1 MLEHKRK
8 PNPRRHEVQVL
19 DTLVAMQRHADYI
32 GRHGYHWWTS
42 GEVAQDRAQ
51 HLVRKFVALYGI
63 DLHRNT
69 RSRRKKSGA
78 GAAILLIYRL
88 PGKVSR
94 TDCNE
99 RAESAVW
106 WTLLVTDGHHPAFDR
121 ESLKD
126 AYSVEGRFT
135 VGPYQL
141 VRATRP
147 GQAKL
152 VWTFKMLPSYYDEY
166 RRRVIRSARGDPR
179 ERVSQ
184 LLHELYTEPGW
195 RPIRSDVGR
204 IVCLYRREW
213 RKRRGRHDT
222 FPKLPRLGYV
232 QRLANHSARCTTALP
247 FIETHG
253 PA

>member
-1 MLEHKRK
+1 LLEHQPT
-8 PNPRRHEVQVL
+8 PNANRHDVQVL
-19 DTLVAMQRHADYI
+19 DTLVAMQRLADYI

-42 GEVAQDRAQ
+42 GEIAQDRTQ
-51 HLVRKFVALYGI
+51 HLVRKFATLYGI

-88 PGKVSR
+88 PRKVTRIEFNESGKN
-94 TDCNE
+94 T
-99 RAESAVW
+99 VW
-106 WTLLVTDGHHPAFDR
+106 WTLLVTDGRHSAFDR

-126 AYSVEGRFT
+126 AHSVEGRFT
-135 VGPYQL
+135 VGQYQL

-147 GQAKL
+147 GQAKP

-166 RRRVIRSARGDPR
+166 RQRVIRSARGDPR
-179 ERVSQ
+179 ECVSR

-195 RPIRSDVGR
+195 RPIRSAVGR

-213 RKRRGRHDT
+213 RKRRGRHEI

-232 QRLANHSARCTTALP
+232 QRLANHSAR
-247 FIETHG
+247 
-253 PA
+253 